1 MGVCEV
7 QLACSDDP
15 IVVGIKKRAKFQFLS
30 ILEVKM
36 VGNTLGRR
44 VITHIHLARHV
55 VRDLNIENRTRD
67 NEMASFLS
75 FFQNRKFEI
84 SDFQNPGVS
93 TKTDKTSH
101 IWMIYSF
108 SFADL

>member
-1 MGVCEV
+1 MGVVEV

-15 IVVGIKKRAKFQFLS
+15 IVVGIKKRTKFQFLS

-55 VRDLNIENRTRD
+55 VNIDLNIENRTRD

-75 FFQNRKFEI
+75 FFKNRKFEI
-84 SDFQNPGVS
+84 SDF
-93 TKTDKTSH
+93 
-101 IWMIYSF
+101 
-108 SFADL
+108 

>member
-15 IVVGIKKRAKFQFLS
+15 IVVGIKKRPKFQFLS

-36 VGNTLGRR
+36 VGNTLDRR

-55 VRDLNIENRTRD
+55 FRDLNIKNRTR
-67 NEMASFLS
+67 NKEMASFLS

-84 SDFQNPGVS
+84 SGVAKNGGHFQHLLKHTNIMNNG
-93 TKTDKTSH
+93 
-101 IWMIYSF
+101 
-108 SFADL
+108 DL

>member
-15 IVVGIKKRAKFQFLS
+15 IVVGIKKRPKFQFLS
-30 ILEVKM
+30 ILEVNM
-36 VGNTLGRR
+36 VGNTLDRR

-55 VRDLNIENRTRD
+55 FRDLNIKNRTR
-67 NEMASFLS
+67 NKEMASFLS

-84 SDFQNPGVS
+84 SGVAKNGGHFQHLLKHTNIMNNG
-93 TKTDKTSH
+93 
-101 IWMIYSF
+101 
-108 SFADL
+108 DL